1 MANSKFPS
9 KSAQKKANKL
19 NAQARELAFYN
30 NLRTSKFDI
39 SAQSVKLELTLQTST
54 DSFAAL
60 TREQASRSR
69 QGAALDA

>member
-1 MANSKFPS
+1 MANSKLPS

-39 SAQSVKLELTLQTST
+39 NAQSVKLEMTLQTST
-54 DSFAAL
+54 DGIAAFTL
-60 TREQASRSR
+60 EQASRSR
-69 QGAALDA
+69 QGAVLDA